1 MAIVAF
7 ATALALLLSIAQPSL
22 TSFSSPKNVLMIAV
36 DDLRPHFGQSYDT
49 PQVLTPNM
57 DKLAQRGVT
66 FKRTY
71 CQAAT
76 CGVSRSSL
84 LTGRRPDTTHV
95 LSNGGCFRNAGNWTS
110 LPHFFKKNGYTTA
123 GGGKIFH
130 PGVCDGLE
138 LGEDRLAWSLPYY
151 HAPCPQLGS
160 LPCAEPRGFPHRNHS
175 WISNETA
182 TDDQVPDGMIAL
194 NAISQM
200 HNLSKFNAE
209 TPFFLAVG
217 FHKPHLPHF
226 APKKYFDMY
235 PLEKM
240 DLPANPNVPKNL
252 PNVTWNNCNEFLSYN
267 DSQVEAHMDHF
278 SQEQP
283 LSDAHTR
290 IHRRAYYATTTFVDA
305 QVGRVLDAL
314 DELGLTNDT
323 VVMLW
328 GDHGWHLGENNE
340 WAKHTNFEHATHV
353 PLFISAPGGQK
364 GAISQALTELVDV
377 YPTLAE
383 LAGLPVPTECPSDS
397 KLVDVCTEGRS
408 LAPLVMNPAVAWS
421 PAAFSQ
427 WPKGGDMGYTMRTQR
442 YRYTEWVGY
451 NKTSHG
457 PIWSKLLGTELY
469 DFMTD
474 PNETVNHAQD
484 SAMASLVTEL
494 SHQLHA
500 GWRNAT
506 VSTVPS

>member
-267 DSQVEAHMDHF
+267 DSQVEAHMVRD
-278 SQEQP
+278 QRNLEP
-283 LSDAHTR
+283 LETREVLFAH
-290 IHRRAYYATTTFVDA
+290 
-305 QVGRVLDAL
+305 
-314 DELGLTNDT
+314 
-323 VVMLW
+323 
-328 GDHGWHLGENNE
+328 
-340 WAKHTNFEHATHV
+340 
-353 PLFISAPGGQK
+353 
-364 GAISQALTELVDV
+364 
-377 YPTLAE
+377 
-383 LAGLPVPTECPSDS
+383 PVPGFTT
-397 KLVDVCTEGRS
+397 KKHVDQLIACYTEG
-408 LAPLVMNPAVAWS
+408 
-421 PAAFSQ
+421 
-427 WPKGGDMGYTMRTQR
+427 GGCT
-442 YRYTEWVGY
+442 VL
-451 NKTSHG
+451 KTVH
-457 PIWSKLLGTELY
+457 LT
-469 DFMTD
+469 T
-474 PNETVNHAQD
+474 
-484 SAMASLVTEL
+484 
-494 SHQLHA
+494 
-500 GWRNAT
+500 
-506 VSTVPS
+506 

>member
-1 MAIVAF
+1 M
-7 ATALALLLSIAQPSL
+7 ALALPGLLLSAVQLPL
-22 TSFSSPKNVLMIAV
+22 AAASSPKNVLMIAV

-151 HAPCPQLGS
+151 HAPCPSHGS
-160 LPCAEPRGFPHRNHS
+160 FPCPIGQGRPFS
-175 WISNETA
+175 WVSNETA

-200 HNLSKFNAE
+200 HNLSKFNTE

-217 FHKPHLPHF
+217 FHKPHLPHV

-235 PLEKM
+235 PLEKV
-240 DLPANPNVPKNL
+240 DLPANPNVPKHL
-252 PNVTWNNCNEFLSYN
+252 PKVTWNGCGEFRSYN
-267 DSQVEAHMDHF
+267 DSNTEAKLV
-278 SQEQP
+278 S
-283 LSDAHTR
+283 
-290 IHRRAYYATTTFVDA
+290 
-305 QVGRVLDAL
+305 
-314 DELGLTNDT
+314 
-323 VVMLW
+323 
-328 GDHGWHLGENNE
+328 
-340 WAKHTNFEHATHV
+340 
-353 PLFISAPGGQK
+353 QK
-364 GAISQALTELVDV
+364 GKV
-377 YPTLAE
+377 
-383 LAGLPVPTECPSDS
+383 
-397 KLVDVCTEGRS
+397 KLLSPRS
-408 LAPLVMNPAVAWS
+408 
-421 PAAFSQ
+421 
-427 WPKGGDMGYTMRTQR
+427 
-442 YRYTEWVGY
+442 Y
-451 NKTSHG
+451 NKTIKG
-457 PIWSKLLGTELY
+457 ENTKL
-469 DFMTD
+469 
-474 PNETVNHAQD
+474 PTVVYCKLESRGVKFHSYQ
-484 SAMASLVTEL
+484 
-494 SHQLHA
+494 
-500 GWRNAT
+500 
-506 VSTVPS
+506 